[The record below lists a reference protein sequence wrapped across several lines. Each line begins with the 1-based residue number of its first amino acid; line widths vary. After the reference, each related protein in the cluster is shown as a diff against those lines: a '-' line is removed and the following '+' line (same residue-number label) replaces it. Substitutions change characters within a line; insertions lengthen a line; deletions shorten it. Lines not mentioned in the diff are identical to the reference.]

1 MNSQS
6 KKMAKINREYSKL
19 RIEFLIDKPNCMASL
34 PGCTLRAA
42 EIHHKKGRGKYHN
55 DITTWLSVC
64 RNCHTW
70 IELNQSEAI
79 ELGFSTPKT
88 H

>member
-6 KKMAKINREYSKL
+6 KKMAKTNREYSKL
-19 RIEFLIDKPNCMASL
+19 RIEFLTDRPNCMASL

-64 RNCHTW
+64 RVCHDW
-70 IELNQSEAI
+70 IETHPEEAI
-79 ELGFSTPKT
+79 ELNLSITRN
-88 H
+88 

>member
-6 KKMAKINREYSKL
+6 PSLPKTNRKYSKL
-19 RIEFLIDKPNCMASL
+19 RIQFLTDKPNCMASL
-34 PGCTLRAA
+34 PGCTLRSS

-64 RNCHTW
+64 RSCHTW
-70 IELNQSEAI
+70 IELNEPEAI
-79 ELGFSTPKT
+79 ELGFSIKRN
-88 H
+88 

>member
-64 RNCHTW
+64 RICHNW
-70 IELNQSEAI
+70 IELNPIDAQ
-79 ELGFSTPKT
+79 ELGLSIKRI
-88 H
+88 

>member
-6 KKMAKINREYSKL
+6 KKMAKTNREYSKL
-19 RIEFLIDKPNCMASL
+19 RIEFLTDRPNCMASL

-42 EIHHKKGRGKYHN
+42 EIHHKKGRRKYHN

-64 RNCHTW
+64 RVCHDW
-70 IELNQSEAI
+70 IETHPEEAI
-79 ELGFSTPKT
+79 ELNLSITRN
-88 H
+88 